1 MEMDEKINL
10 FFVSL
15 FQLSPINV
23 LKMVSA
29 FFSLSFAELIAEFR
43 RNE

>member
-1 MEMDEKINL
+1 MKEKIFL
-10 FFVSL
+10 FFVIL

-23 LKMVSA
+23 LKRVST

-43 RNE
+43 RYE